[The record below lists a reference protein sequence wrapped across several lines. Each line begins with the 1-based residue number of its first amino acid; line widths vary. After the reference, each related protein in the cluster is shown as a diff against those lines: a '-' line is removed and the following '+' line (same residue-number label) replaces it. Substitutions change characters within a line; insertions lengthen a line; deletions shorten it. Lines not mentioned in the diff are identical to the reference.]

1 MFIFKGLKNGLTPD
15 MVNMPRQ
22 GFPDVFIP
30 DGYVDVVRRSFV
42 VEEKLLHGSKVLGFE
57 SPYCVEVDSAEE
69 LDLLDFQVQKYGSP
83 ILNYLR
89 GVK

>member
-1 MFIFKGLKNGLTPD
+1 MLFQAQFQALQTITDHDFHLGCQWLIDDPHKTL
-15 MVNMPRQ
+15 
-22 GFPDVFIP
+22 
-30 DGYVDVVRRSFV
+30 S
-42 VEEKLLHGSKVLGFE
+42 LHQQRSKVLVFE